1 MLHIYLI
8 LLCGLLA
15 NASPQKKGLQKELTL
30 LWRQP
35 FNHNRFTGTS
45 LLYAGETGVL
55 FTQYTDVDESES
67 MCMLDAE
74 TGKLSWTWNDYD
86 AHPSTILHCGQQ
98 KQVISYP
105 YLFFTSGIGAYTL
118 HVQSGETIMR
128 NPHSFSKAYT
138 QLGNQ
143 VLCIQN
149 CAADGI
155 AQVTLVDLLT
165 GTQTPV
171 YKMQAAEQEV
181 LECTAPNCSFAD
193 NGDTLVYWM
202 LKRHQIPEN
211 QEQNALYGYNLT
223 RKRMIFIH
231 SLVAT
236 ANYTLVYQD
245 LVIVASSTSVIA
257 VNRQTGRL
265 RWTYPNGG
273 NSGQALQILGNA
285 LVFTDPIKGTL
296 TALNPENGALRWETS
311 VHGTCARPQ
320 ELDGVIYTVNQD
332 NGFLYAVDL
341 QRGTLLWHLASPD
354 LTNDPAAGF
363 SFGLGLD
370 KVRRRLYVGSFLAAY
385 CYQLPLP

>member
-1 MLHIYLI
+1 MLHVYLI

-181 LECTAPNCSFAD
+181 LECTAPNYSFAD

-363 SFGLGLD
+363 SFGFGLD